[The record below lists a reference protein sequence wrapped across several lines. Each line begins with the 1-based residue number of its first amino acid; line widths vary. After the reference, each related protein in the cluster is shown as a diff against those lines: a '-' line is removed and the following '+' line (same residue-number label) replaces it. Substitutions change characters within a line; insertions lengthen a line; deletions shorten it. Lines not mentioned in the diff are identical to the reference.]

1 MVPVTGFH
9 QIIAEAV
16 PAAVAPAHAV
26 VPEERKFPETAR
38 HTALGGHFSHLV
50 VVGRNVGNIGEERNK
65 ILCDGDDTV
74 PAELLQVYV
83 GGELADDYVGLPLFA
98 PGHKVLKSVLF
109 SHRCRHAAHRPMLP
123 VLLRILVDA
132 PQEAVGKLFGEVG

>member
-1 MVPVTGFH
+1 MVPVTGLH
-9 QIIAEAV
+9 QIIAKAV

-38 HTALGGHFSHLV
+38 HAALGGHFSHLMV
-50 VVGRNVGNIGEERNK
+50 IGRNIGESGERGDK
-65 ILCDGDDTV
+65 VLCNGDDAV
-74 PAELLQVYV
+74 LAELLQVYV
-83 GGELADDYVGLPLFA
+83 GGELADDHVGLPLFA
-98 PGHKVLKSVLF
+98 PRYKVLKRVLF

-132 PQEAVGKLFGEVG
+132 PQKAVGKLFGKVG